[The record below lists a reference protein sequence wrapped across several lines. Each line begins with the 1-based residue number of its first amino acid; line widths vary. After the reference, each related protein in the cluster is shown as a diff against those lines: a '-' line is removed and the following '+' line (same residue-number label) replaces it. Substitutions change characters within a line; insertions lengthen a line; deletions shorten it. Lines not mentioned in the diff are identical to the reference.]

1 MHTGEHRFR
10 IGQTV
15 KIVEGFGYMRG
26 PNTNF
31 KIIALLPSNGAHFQ
45 YKIRHAGESF
55 DRTIR
60 ENELAVVGVQ

>member
-15 KIVEGFGYMRG
+15 KIVEGFGYMRA
-26 PNTNF
+26 PDTSF

-45 YKIRHAGESF
+45 YKIRNAGESF

-60 ENELAVVGVQ
+60 ENELTAVSVQ